1 MALLDTRTLR
11 AVFTVMAVAAAV
23 MFAYAARRM
32 LLLFLFSIFFAY
44 LIDPLVTRVEPWV
57 KGRGRAIAAVYIT
70 ALIAI
75 GLFGYF
81 FGGDATR
88 EGRHLVQSLPDLYHK
103 FVSGNI
109 AFTLGSQHGWS
120 YHTIESVKN
129 FLAGH
134 SSQITAFLT
143 GLGARMAQAGKN
155 IWWIAL
161 IPILGIFFLK
171 DGRKMT
177 DAAVDLFSR
186 RRNREFV
193 EAVLEDINVALAQ
206 YIRAQLILA
215 ALAGAVYTVGLLVLR
230 VPYAFVIGPAGGVL
244 EFLPVVGPLIAF
256 IGICA
261 IAVASGYNHLL
272 LLLLFLGAWRG
283 MQDYYN
289 SPRIMGNQL
298 ELHPLAALFGI
309 LVGAEIGGVVGVYLS
324 IPAMASLRI
333 VWRHWRAYMDGP
345 QIVTPPLPGENAA

>member
-1 MALLDTRTLR
+1 MAI
-11 AVFTVMAVAAAV
+11 AAAV

-32 LLLFLFSIFFAY
+32 LLLFLFSVFFAY
-44 LIDPLVTRVEPWV
+44 LIDPLVTRLEPWL
-57 KGRGRAIAAVYIT
+57 KGRGRAIAFVYIT
-70 ALIAI
+70 TLVAI

-81 FGGDATR
+81 FGGDAAS
-88 EGRHLVQSLPDLYHK
+88 EGRRLVQSLPQLYQK
-103 FVSGNI
+103 LVTGNI
-109 AFTLGSQHGWS
+109 AFTFGSQHGWS
-120 YHTIESVKN
+120 YHTITSVKD
-129 FLAGH
+129 FLAAH

-155 IWWIAL
+155 LWWIAL

-171 DGRKMT
+171 DGRKMAE
-177 DAAVDLFSR
+177 AAIDLFSR

-193 EAVLEDINVALAQ
+193 EGVLEDINVALAQ

-215 ALAGAVYTVGLLVLR
+215 ALAGAVYTVGLFALG
-230 VPYAFVIGPAGGVL
+230 VPYAVVLGPAGGIL

-256 IGICA
+256 VGICA
-261 IAVASGYNHLL
+261 IALASGYRHLL
-272 LLLLFLGAWRG
+272 LLLLFLGAWRLL
-283 MQDYYN
+283 QDYYN
-289 SPRIMGNQL
+289 SPRIMGKQL

-345 QIVTPPLPGENAA
+345 QIVTPPTTGENAA